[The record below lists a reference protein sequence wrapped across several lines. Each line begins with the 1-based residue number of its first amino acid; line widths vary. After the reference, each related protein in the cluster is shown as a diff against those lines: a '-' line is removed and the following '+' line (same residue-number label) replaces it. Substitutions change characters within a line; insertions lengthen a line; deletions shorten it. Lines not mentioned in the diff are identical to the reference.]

1 MNMTKYKIQTVL
13 AAGLF
18 LLAGCADEYQSD
30 YQTDQPADVALANYV
45 GSFDVLKAY
54 AGSMHIGA
62 EVPMSTLGLHNTAY
76 SQLLTNFSDVQPTD
90 AFTHAATVSDMGKWT
105 LRAPL
110 ML

>member
-62 EVPMSTLGLHNTAY
+62 EVSCLPTSPMCSRLMP
-76 SQLLTNFSDVQPTD
+76 SP
-90 AFTHAATVSDMGKWT
+90 MR
-105 LRAPL
+105 LR
-110 ML
+110 